1 MDVTSSKAFL
11 NASVAQLV
19 AQRIRNAWV
28 AGSSPAGSFTCKSV
42 FSRRFLLYRKHVDA
56 DFDTGSGGTMKYNV
70 LVADDEYIIRRG
82 IIRFVCKYEELEIVA
97 EAEDGEAALE
107 MLGNNQIHLAFV
119 DINMPFLN
127 GLGFIRRLK
136 ELSPETL
143 VVIITGYDDFE
154 YAREA
159 IRLNV
164 FEYLLKPVM
173 EQPFDEMIKRVL
185 KKLNEETDASR
196 YLDWA
201 RQTLEQNKH
210 VLAADFLEKWLDGH
224 LSDEEARERIRYLD
238 LKFPENYLLIYVHL
252 QYRDVAQMENEWDD
266 DLLYYATQ
274 NIGNEIYNDLQGITT
289 IQNSAGD
296 LIAITADCADA
307 EEKRLHFKKNV
318 EKILPVKAWILQE
331 KGTGQE
337 TFPEVYRALS
347 KEIEQLKGCSSTV
360 QSVKD
365 VIERRYREE
374 DFSLMDAAEELHLS
388 PQHLSR
394 LFHKEMGITFI
405 DYLTR
410 VRIRK
415 AIDLFYQEDMK
426 MYEIAENV
434 GYATQHY
441 FSSVFKKN
449 MGVSPAE
456 YRKSIK
462 SR

>member
-1 MDVTSSKAFL
+1 M
-11 NASVAQLV
+11 
-19 AQRIRNAWV
+19 R
-28 AGSSPAGSFTCKSV
+28 GSPVRVRPGALLEEAPLG
-42 FSRRFLLYRKHVDA
+42 RFLLYRKHVGIA
-56 DFDTGSGGTMKYNV
+56 FDTGSEEDMKYSV

-82 IIRFVCKYEELEIVA
+82 IIRFICKYEELDIVA

-107 MLGNNQIHLAFV
+107 MLEHHQVNLAFV

-136 ELSPETL
+136 EISPGTL

-159 IRLNV
+159 IRLGV

-173 EQPFDEMIKRVL
+173 EQPFDEMIQRVL
-185 KKLNEETDASR
+185 KKLKEETAARS
-196 YLDWA
+196 YLEWA
-201 RQTLEQNKH
+201 RQTLEQNKN

-224 LSDEEARERIRYLD
+224 LSNEEARERIRYLG
-238 LKFPENYLLIYVHL
+238 LKFPEKYLLIYVHL
-252 QYRDVAQMENEWDD
+252 QYRDAVRMESEWDD

-274 NIGNEIYNDLQGITT
+274 NIGNEIYNELQGMTA
-289 IQNSAGD
+289 IQNSSGD
-296 LIAITADCADA
+296 LIAITADCGDA
-307 EEKRLHFKKNV
+307 EEKRLNFLKSV

-331 KGTGQE
+331 KGVGQE
-337 TFPEVYRALS
+337 TFPQVYRSLS
-347 KEIEQLKGCSSTV
+347 EEIEQLKGCSSAV

-365 VIERRYREE
+365 VIEKRYMEE
-374 DFSLMDAAEELHLS
+374 AFSLQDVAAELHLS
-388 PQHLSR
+388 PQHVSR

-415 AIDLFYQEDMK
+415 AIDLFYQDDMK
-426 MYEIAENV
+426 MYEIAESV

-462 SR
+462 SH